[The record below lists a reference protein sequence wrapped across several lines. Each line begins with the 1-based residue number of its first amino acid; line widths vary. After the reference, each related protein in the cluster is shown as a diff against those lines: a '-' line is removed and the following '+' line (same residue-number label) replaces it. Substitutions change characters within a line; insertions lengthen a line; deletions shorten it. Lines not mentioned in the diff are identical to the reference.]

1 MKAHLGWLAT
11 FLLACGGAPA
21 PADTTTPASPTPTAE
36 VAPDAPPDPW
46 AIDGELKREP
56 LPAEP
61 PSFPVAATT
70 LPKAPAGLPPAPA
83 PCRAFA
89 AGGPPGTCDDPA
101 TALASL
107 DEALAETDVNK
118 RNRALR
124 GLETCTH
131 LPTGMVL
138 ALRAELAP
146 VECAD
151 TIVGAAVASP
161 PPGIDGVTYDA
172 LVGLGL
178 AGMLRRASSN
188 PPKLAAPYPKDKVKR
203 FIDEKVTPWITGQ
216 AEAIQQLSDAGAKL
230 KFYGQAVVA
239 VEAGMADMRFVEIV
253 RALPIPDE
261 FKEDDELRNVYLNAL
276 EDAFEP
282 RKRRGRDAALVGLGR
297 LATIGVIRD
306 ERVDRAR
313 ELLSSM
319 YGGSPIDALDVLLMP
334 PLEPITPEGPEQRLA
349 SRLPTF
355 YASLLFSA
363 DEARDATM
371 LRMLVN
377 KGLSLPHRIALASD
391 PPPKTR
397 SLLARARFELG
408 QNYWRAVDFDEAL
421 AALGSPKGL
430 TPEDELLFA
439 LGLGV
444 QGGPENA
451 AEMMEKAPIKQ
462 LGIGDVA
469 ALDAIAAAG
478 GELAGHAA
486 FDAALLAELAA
497 PKGADEAYWRGV
509 AERYRKAA
517 GVIVDL
523 PTKKDADKRASEA
536 DDVADAIAEAAS
548 K

>member
-11 FLLACGGAPA
+11 ILIACGGAPSA
-21 PADTTTPASPTPTAE
+21 TDTPSTLPPTPTTE
-36 VAPDAPPDPW
+36 VPPDAPPDPW
-46 AIDGELKREP
+46 AIDGELQREP
-56 LPAEP
+56 LPNQA
-61 PSFPVAATT
+61 PSFAVEATT
-70 LPKAPAGLPPAPA
+70 LPKAPVGLPAAPA
-83 PCRAFA
+83 PCRAYA
-89 AGGPPGTCDDPA
+89 AGGPPGKCEDRA
-101 TALASL
+101 TALVSL
-107 DEALAETDVNK
+107 DEALAETDAQK

-124 GLETCTH
+124 GLETCEH

-161 PPGIDGVTYDA
+161 PAGIEGVTYDA

-188 PPKLAAPYPKDKVKR
+188 PPKLGAPYPKDKVKR
-203 FIDEKVTPWITGQ
+203 FIDEKVGPWIKGQ
-216 AEAIQQLSDAGAKL
+216 ALAIQALSDVGSKL
-230 KFYGQAVVA
+230 KYYGQAVVA

-261 FKEDDELRNVYLNAL
+261 IKEDEELRNVYLNAL

-313 ELLSSM
+313 ELLSTM

-334 PLEPITPEGPEQRLA
+334 PLDPISPEGPEQRLA
-349 SRLPTF
+349 ARLPTF
-355 YASLLFSA
+355 YAGVLFPA
-363 DEARDATM
+363 EMAKDASM

-377 KGLSLPHRIALASD
+377 RGLSLPHRIALAND
-391 PPPKTR
+391 PPADAK

-421 AALGSPKGL
+421 VVLGSPKDL
-430 TPEDELLFA
+430 APRDRLLFA
-439 LGLGV
+439 LALGI

-469 ALDAIAAAG
+469 ALDALASAG

-486 FDAALLAELAA
+486 FDAALIAELAA
-497 PKGADEAYWRGV
+497 PKGADEAYWRAV

-517 GVIVDL
+517 GIIVDL
-523 PTKKDADKRASEA
+523 PTKKDAEKRADEA
-536 DDVADAIAEAAS
+536 DDVAAAIAEAA

>member
-11 FLLACGGAPA
+11 LLVACGGAPA
-21 PADTTTPASPTPTAE
+21 ATDTPTPPPPIPTTQ
-36 VAPDAPPDPW
+36 VAPTAPPDPW
-46 AIDGELKREP
+46 AIDGELKREQ
-56 LPAEP
+56 LPGAA
-61 PSFPVAATT
+61 PSFAVEPTT
-70 LPKAPAGLPPAPA
+70 LPKAPKGLPPAPA
-83 PCRAFA
+83 SCRAFA
-89 AGGPPGTCDDPA
+89 AGGPPGKCDDPG

-107 DEALAETDVNK
+107 DAALTETDADK

-124 GLETCTH
+124 GLESCRH

-138 ALRAELAP
+138 ALRTELAP

-151 TIVGAAVASP
+151 TIAGAAIASP
-161 PPGIDGVTYDA
+161 PVGIDGVTYDA

-188 PPKLAAPYPKDKVKR
+188 PPTLAAPHPKDKVKR
-203 FIDEKVTPWITGQ
+203 FIDEKVHPWILGQ
-216 AEAIQQLSDAGAKL
+216 AKAIQALSDAGSKL
-230 KFYGQAVVA
+230 KYYGQAVVA

-253 RALPIPDE
+253 RSLPIPDE

-276 EDAFEP
+276 EDVFEP

-313 ELLSSM
+313 DLLSTM
-319 YGGSPIDALDVLLMP
+319 YGGSPIDALDELLMP
-334 PLEPITPEGPEQRLA
+334 PLDPIAPEGPEARLA

-355 YASLLFSA
+355 YAGILFPA
-363 DEARDATM
+363 EKARDASL

-377 KGLSLPHRIALASD
+377 KGLSLPHRIALAND
-391 PPPKTR
+391 PPAEAKP
-397 SLLARARFELG
+397 LLARARFELG

-421 AALGSPKGL
+421 AVLGSPKGL
-430 TPEDELLFA
+430 APADRLLFA
-439 LGLGV
+439 LALGV
-444 QGGPENA
+444 QGGPQNA

-469 ALDAIAAAG
+469 ALDALAAEG
-478 GELAGHAA
+478 GDLAGHAA
-486 FDAALLAELAA
+486 FDAALIAELAA
-497 PKGADEAYWRGV
+497 PKGADEAYWRAV

-517 GVIVDL
+517 GIIVDL
-523 PTKKDADKRASEA
+523 PTKKDASKRASEA
-536 DDVADAIAEAAS
+536 DEVADAIAEAA